1 VQGRPQ
7 WSTLDDGDHKVF
19 RRISNIDVRIYIYMQ
34 NYIYRITYIYTYT
47 LYVYM
52 IISIVIFLYDYICIY
67 IYIYKYYTFF
77 FGMGS
82 RWPLG
87 ARVGEEKNSGA
98 MTYHR
103 KTIGK
108 CW

>member
-1 VQGRPQ
+1 MQGRPQ

-34 NYIYRITYIYTYT
+34 NYICIYRITYIYTYT

-67 IYIYKYYTFF
+67 IYIILFF
-77 FGMGS
+77 SGWDQGGL
-82 RWPLG
+82 LG
-87 ARVGEEKNSGA
+87 LALV
-98 MTYHR
+98 R
-103 KTIGK
+103 KKTPVL
-108 CW
+108 

>member
-1 VQGRPQ
+1 MQSERLCVQGRPQ

-34 NYIYRITYIYTYT
+34 NYICIYRITYIYTYT

-67 IYIYKYYTFF
+67 IYIIRFF
-77 FGMGS
+77 FRDGIKVASWGS
-82 RWPLG
+82 RW
-87 ARVGEEKNSGA
+87 
-98 MTYHR
+98 
-103 KTIGK
+103 
-108 CW
+108 